1 MMKRS
6 LNLLTLVVV
15 LALVVSASTAALG
28 EEFYKGKTIRFVVGF
43 SPGGGYDTYTR
54 AAARH
59 ISKYIPGNPVPIVQ
73 NMSGAGS
80 LIAANYIAKR
90 AKPDG
95 LTVGVWNGA
104 YVLQQVLG
112 DRKVK
117 LRGDQFG
124 WVGAPVKGFP
134 TCAVMGFTG
143 IKTFEDLVKSG
154 KTIKIGATRAGGTT
168 HDLPKILN
176 RTLGTNFD
184 VITGY
189 RGTATIRIAMQKRE
203 VDGACWGWESMSVT
217 ARAMLDSKGD
227 DRLIPILTHD
237 DANDPELKQ
246 LPQVTDLIKGK
257 DNLATFRAWVAQY
270 AFQRP
275 LSLPP
280 GTPKAR
286 LNTLRTA
293 YAATL
298 KDPQL
303 LGEATKSKLLIKYV
317 SGPEIE
323 KHVATLLATPPKAIE
338 ALQFL
343 VRKKKK
349 K

>member
-1 MMKRS
+1 MNKKF
-6 LNLLTLVVV
+6 LCVVELFIGLVF
-15 LALVVSASTAALG
+15 LVGASTAALS
-28 EEFYKGKTIRFVVGF
+28 EEFYKGKTIRFIVGF

-73 NMSGAGS
+73 NMTGAGS

-117 LRGDQFG
+117 FRGDQIG

-143 IKTFEDLVKSG
+143 LKRIQDVMKSG
-154 KTIKIGATRAGGTT
+154 KRIKIGATRAGGTT
-168 HDLPKILN
+168 HDLPVILN

-189 RGTATIRIAMQKRE
+189 SGTATIRIAMQKRE

-217 ARAMLDSKGD
+217 ARAMLDAKGD

-237 DANDPELKQ
+237 DANDPEIKH
-246 LPQVTDLIKGK
+246 LPQVADLIKGE

-286 LNTLRTA
+286 LNTLRKA

-298 KDPQL
+298 KDPQFL
-303 LGEATKSKLLIKYV
+303 AEAKKSKLIIKYV

-323 KHVATLLATPPKAIE
+323 KHVATLLATPAKAKE